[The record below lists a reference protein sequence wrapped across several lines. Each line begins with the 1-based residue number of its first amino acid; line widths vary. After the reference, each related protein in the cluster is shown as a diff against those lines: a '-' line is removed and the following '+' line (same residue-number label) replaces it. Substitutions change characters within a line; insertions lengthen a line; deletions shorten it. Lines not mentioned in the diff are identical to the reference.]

1 MQKFHLQQTP
11 IIPEIYL
18 SPEENI
24 FIIRGTSAP
33 EDVRSIYYPVI
44 EWMREFTDE
53 LINENSKKY
62 TTEDPLRFRID
73 LAYFNSSSAKFLYD
87 ILLELKKLSTSEIPA
102 IVEWCYEAED
112 VDMIEAGED
121 IAELAEMNFTY
132 IPKSS

>member
-1 MQKFHLQQTP
+1 MHKFYLQQTP
-11 IIPEIYL
+11 IIPEIHL
-18 SPEENI
+18 SPEDNI
-24 FIIRGTSAP
+24 FIIQGTSAP

-62 TTEDPLRFRID
+62 TTEEPLRFRID
-73 LAYFNSSSAKFLYD
+73 LTYFNSSSAKFLYD
-87 ILLELKKLSTSEIPA
+87 ILLELKKLSTAEIPA
-102 IVEWCYEAED
+102 IIEWCYEAED

-121 IAELAEMNFTY
+121 IAELAEMEFTY